1 MTAAGRL
8 LAPVATGAQ
17 SFPALSGATTDTLAS
32 RLAASIQKHT
42 VPGAS
47 AAVFRASQWEVAA
60 AGVTNV
66 TTGVDVTPETVMHIG
81 SITKM
86 LTATLV
92 MQLVDEG
99 RVDLAA
105 PLKQYSLTFRWPI
118 AMPRS

>member
-1 MTAAGRL
+1 MSSR
-8 LAPVATGAQ
+8 
-17 SFPALSGATTDTLAS
+17 SNTDTLAT
-32 RLAASIQKHT
+32 RLAASIEKHK

-47 AAVFRASQWEVAA
+47 AALFHAGQWEVAA

-66 TTGVDVTPETVMHIG
+66 TTGVDVTAETVMHIG

-99 RVDLAA
+99 RVELTA
-105 PLKQYSLTFRWPI
+105 PLKRYLPEFQSPI
-118 AMPRS
+118 VTSGTGSRSRCC